1 MVQLIDGAVERSH
14 HSYENSCFLLFKSYS
29 HQSPKT

>member
-1 MVQLIDGAVERSH
+1 MVQLIDGAVERSQ